1 MFYIS
6 DSIASLIYFPYTYM
20 KKTITILIT
29 IIAFSYAKAQAP
41 AIQWQKSFGGSG
53 LEYWNA
59 CIQKTTDG
67 GYILAGTGAS
77 LDGDVIGNHALNPAL
92 ISGDFWVVK
101 LDAAGTIVW
110 QKELGGTEDEF
121 CYSIQQTVD
130 GGYVVAGTSTSND
143 GDVTGHHLSEDVWIV
158 KLDAAGT
165 LMWQKSL
172 GGNGY
177 DNSRC
182 IQQTTD
188 GGYIVAGYS
197 NSLNGDLTINH
208 GNNDYWIVKLDATGT
223 LLWQKS
229 FGGSGDDRAYYI
241 QQTSDG
247 GYIVAGSNDSTNGDV
262 TGNHGGSDA
271 WIIKLDAT
279 GTLMWQKSFGNTG
292 VDAAR
297 CILQTTDG
305 GYIFS
310 GYRALTNS
318 ETNVNHGGKEAWI
331 VKLDTTGTEEW
342 QKLYGG
348 SGYDEAV
355 YIKQANDGSYILA
368 GDTSNGN
375 GDVTGFHSPVCCG
388 PVADYWILKLDAS
401 GTLLWQKALGGSNID
416 TACSIQ
422 QTSDGGYITAGY
434 SYSTDGDVIG
444 NHGSYDY
451 WVVKLGADSLGINRV
466 SNKNLTVYPNPA
478 KENIYIQ
485 LPGENSIDKIIIT
498 DLVGKKVSEQNQN
511 NNEIAIKDISS
522 GMYIIQV
529 FSGGEKFT
537 SKFIKE

>member
-444 NHGSYDY
+444 NHGSYDS